1 MATRIGGPIPD
12 SYGLSLTVKVPTA
25 SEANPVETG
34 TPLSWSAT
42 AAYSAIPT
50 ADGAVPDMVAKHPV
64 SDGFTPL
71 GVHVFRASR
80 IGIFEYTGTA
90 PALGASI
97 VANGTGGVRDA
108 GATPNETRV
117 LYVDTARSIVEVLMP

>member
-50 ADGAVPDMVAKHPV
+50 PNGSLPDMKAKHPV

-71 GVHVFRASR
+71 GVHVFNASR
-80 IGIFEYTGTA
+80 VEVFPYTGTA
-90 PALGASI
+90 PALGTSI
-97 VANGTGGVRDA
+97 VADGTGGVMTT
-108 GATPNETRV
+108 ATANGTRV
-117 LYVDTARSIVEVLMP
+117 LFVDNVRKIVEVLMP